1 VLLDE
6 KYDWAFGIKVRKAG
20 EVFIVVFFL
29 YLFFF
34 FFIVLP
40 DKNYDQAFWN

>member
-1 VLLDE
+1 MLLDK
-6 KYDWAFGIKVRKAG
+6 KYDRAFGIKVREAG
-20 EVFIVVFFL
+20 GSVYCCFFL

-40 DKNYDQAFWN
+40 DKNYDRAF

>member
-1 VLLDE
+1 VLPDE

-20 EVFIVVFFL
+20 GSIYCCFFL

-40 DKNYDQAFWN
+40 DEKT